1 MVTIEQ
7 LQAQRERLLKKRS
20 KAQEKGNILSQ
31 KIELEKEI
39 KILERSPST
48 SRNIILAK
56 RTGRG
61 LKILGKKLGSATI
74 RQFKRIKEQQQR
86 DEAALRKSGKKVKKE
101 TSNVGQV
108 IITKTITGKG
118 KKRKVTTSKRFQK
131 LKTGQK
137 LSKIKEKKGV
147 DIFAN
152 LDF

>member
-56 RTGRG
+56 RTVRG
-61 LKILGKKLGSATI
+61 LKILGKKLGGVGI
-74 RQFKRIKEQQQR
+74 RQFKRIKEQQLR
-86 DEAALRKSGKKVKKE
+86 DEAALRKAGKK
-101 TSNVGQV
+101 TSEKGQV

-118 KKRKVTTSKRFQK
+118 KKKKVTTSKRFQK